1 MSLNK
6 KALAVAIVGAFV
18 AGNAA
23 AADLSASGGA
33 IPAYFAKEIIATPA
47 APVTLTTSA
56 SAATQLTWNIGYN
69 FSVNEVRYVRVEC
82 SDNIEFDTG
91 TTVTLA
97 GNGNV
102 GSINGLGTNVMTFS
116 ITSVGGPNV
125 VASDILTVDGDHDIT
140 STASDVNCTVGMYD
154 QPSQAQ
160 IGGNT
165 GLITNT
171 SFSGAYLRFAP
182 SYELTATA
190 TEHTADVE
198 SPAPSFSQFVPN
210 SNTAALTAWMAY
222 TGTNTTLQYR
232 LRDPDGTAGVQT
244 ATYQINGTPM
254 TLPTLLA
261 AGTTIR
267 VAGDYALVANANG
280 TYTGAALNR
289 ARINGVMAASAL
301 TASNATFPVG
311 NTAINNG
318 YFQLDTLGLIAIPA
332 AEYIAS
338 LRVVAAAPTVYS
350 VSNIDNVKFGSI
362 VRNGTELQA
371 PLAQVPTGW
380 LARMVLTNTG
390 GTPRAYN
397 LTIIGETG
405 NTIVTNAA
413 GMTGTVPANGTV
425 VVDLPTNVFTSFTGA
440 PRATIIANVAG
451 PTKQIQGLYQ
461 IVNPDKGSISNHV
474 MVRPGT
480 N

>member
-6 KALAVAIVGAFV
+6 KAIAVAIVGVFA

-23 AADLSASGGA
+23 AANLSASGGA
-33 IPAYFAKEIIATPA
+33 VPAYFAKEIIATPA

-56 SAATQLTWNIGYN
+56 STATQLTWDVGYN
-69 FSVNEVRYVRVEC
+69 FSQGEVRYVRVEC
-82 SDNIEFDTG
+82 SDNIEFDSA
-91 TTVTLA
+91 TTVALSDPAA
-97 GNGNV
+97 GNI
-102 GSINGLGTNVMTFS
+102 GSINGLGSNVMTFS
-116 ITSVGGPNV
+116 ITSDATGANNV
-125 VASDILTVDGDHDIT
+125 LGTDTLQVVGDHDIT
-140 STASDVNCTVGMYD
+140 GTDQDVTCSVGIYD

-160 IGGNT
+160 AGGNA
-165 GLITNT
+165 GLIANT

-182 SYELTATA
+182 SYRLIATA

-198 SPAPSFSQFVPN
+198 AVPSFTRFVVN
-210 SNTAALTAWMAY
+210 
-222 TGTNTTLQYR
+222 GNTTPTIASMGTAITYG
-232 LRDPDGTAGVQT
+232 LRDPDGAGAQT
-244 ATYQINGTPM
+244 APFRIDGTPIAL
-254 TLPTLLA
+254 TDLLA
-261 AGTTIR
+261 AGTTIA
-267 VAGDYALVANANG
+267 VAGDYALAANAAAPL
-280 TYTGAALNR
+280 YTAAALPRVQLN
-289 ARINGVMAASAL
+289 ATNASVL
-301 TASNATFPVG
+301 TATTATFAVG
-311 NTAINNG
+311 NVGFAGADFDLTTRGA
-318 YFQLDTLGLIAIPA
+318 IAIPA
-332 AEYIAS
+332 ADYTAS
-338 LRVVAAAPTVYS
+338 LNAVAAAPLVYH
-350 VSNIDNVKFGSI
+350 VSNISGVKFGSI

-390 GTPRAYN
+390 TAARPYT
-397 LTIIGETG
+397 LTIIGESG

-451 PTKQIQGLYQ
+451 STKQIQGLYQ